1 MSRDTPKIPP
11 HLYRDLTAPQ
21 NAENAIAA
29 MQSFLSD
36 GDEEAFKAAVAL
48 YVASARH
55 RQEPIE
61 KVVAA
66 LTKLGTSVEGYQKHG
81 HTLFESTRL
90 HQLAFAGILRAFY
103 GDVAADSRGGN
114 PHNSY
119 RVCL

>member
-1 MSRDTPKIPP
+1 
-11 HLYRDLTAPQ
+11 
-21 NAENAIAA
+21 

-103 GDVAADSRGGN
+103 GDVAADSGSDEGAQGKADAPGHNRSGTWPGN
-114 PHNSY
+114 PAD
-119 RVCL
+119 

>member
-29 MQSFLSD
+29 MQTFLSD

-103 GDVAADSRGGN
+103 GDVAADSRGGLN
-114 PHNSY
+114 E
-119 RVCL
+119 